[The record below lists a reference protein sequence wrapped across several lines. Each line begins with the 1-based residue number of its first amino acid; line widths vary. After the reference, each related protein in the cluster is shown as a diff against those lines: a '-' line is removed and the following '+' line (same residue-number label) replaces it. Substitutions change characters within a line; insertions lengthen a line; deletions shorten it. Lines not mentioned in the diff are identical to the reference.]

1 MRVFVTGAT
10 GFIGSAIVQELLN
23 AGHQVTGLA
32 RSEKSAAALK
42 AAGVAVHY
50 GTLSDPQSLASGA
63 AAADGVIHTAFNHEF
78 IDFQKDCAIDQAA
91 IAAMGQALL
100 GSGRPLVVTSGTA
113 ILPSGTLATEE
124 MKVELHDASHPR
136 AASEQALLGLA
147 EQRVRAMVIRL
158 PPTVHGEGDHGF
170 VPMLIELAR
179 TKGLSAY
186 IAQGE
191 NRWPAVHRFDAARL
205 YRLALEQGVAGA
217 RYHAV
222 AEQGI
227 AMKSIAEAIGQHL
240 SLPVISKTGEAA
252 ADHFGWL
259 GAFAAKDNL
268 SSSEMTR
275 RALGWTP
282 ESPGLLHDLQ
292 HAGYFA

>member
-42 AAGVAVHY
+42 ASGVAVHY
-50 GTLSDPQSLASGA
+50 GTLTDPQSLASGA
-63 AAADGVIHTAFNHEF
+63 ADADGVIHTAFNHEF
-78 IDFQKDCAIDQAA
+78 IDFQKDCATDRAA
-91 IAAMGQALL
+91 IVAMGKALL

-113 ILPSGTLATEE
+113 ILPTGTLATEE

-136 AASEQALLGLA
+136 AASEQALHGLA
-147 EQRVRAMVIRL
+147 EHRVRAMVIRL

-170 VPMLIELAR
+170 IPMMIELAR

-191 NRWPAVHRFDAARL
+191 NHWPAVHRFDAARL

-217 RYHAV
+217 SYHAV

-240 SLPVISKTGEAA
+240 SLPVISLIGEAA

-259 GAFAAKDNL
+259 GAFVAKDNL
-268 SSSEMTR
+268 SSSDMTR

-282 ESPGLLHDLQ
+282 EHPGLLHDLQ